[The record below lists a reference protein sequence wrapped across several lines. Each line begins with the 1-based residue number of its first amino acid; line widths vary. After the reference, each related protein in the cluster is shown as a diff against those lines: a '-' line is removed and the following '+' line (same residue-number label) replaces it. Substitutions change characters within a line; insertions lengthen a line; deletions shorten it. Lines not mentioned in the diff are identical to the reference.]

1 MLFHIEWIVKCWY
14 WSVSVFQ
21 CFSVSV
27 FQCFGGS
34 TDGDSLA
41 SLRALSLSAPP
52 FRRASS
58 LPTTRGEKE
67 KAVIQVMGCRGDIGL
82 ILRVLVL
89 CHEFVA

>member
-1 MLFHIEWIVKCWY
+1 M
-14 WSVSVFQ
+14 FQ

-41 SLRALSLSAPP
+41 SLRALPPSAPP
-52 FRRASS
+52 FRRSSS

-67 KAVIQVMGCRGDIGL
+67 KTVNQVVGCLIDIDLGEKSFAL
-82 ILRVLVL
+82 FLV
-89 CHEFVA
+89 FVGAE